1 MLLVNEGG
9 ARDEM
14 KRKDLEKCL
23 VQNGW
28 KLKRHGG
35 NHDVWEKD
43 GKQEAVPRHSEID
56 EMLAKAIIR
65 RQGLK

>member
-1 MLLVNEGG
+1 
-9 ARDEM
+9 M

-23 VQNGW
+23 VRNGW

-43 GKQEAVPRHSEID
+43 GKQEAVPRHSEIK
-56 EMLAKAIIR
+56 ETLAKAIIKR
-65 RQGLK
+65 LGLK